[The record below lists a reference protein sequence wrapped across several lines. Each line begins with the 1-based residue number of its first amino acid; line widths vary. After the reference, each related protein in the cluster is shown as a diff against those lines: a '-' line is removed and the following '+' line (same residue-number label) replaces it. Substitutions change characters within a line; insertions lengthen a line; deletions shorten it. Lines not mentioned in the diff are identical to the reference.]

1 MTTSRRRGHLSS
13 YFTGV
18 AAKRLSAVE
27 TSPQA
32 SHQHEFNGVNT
43 LMSMLGTE
51 KREIDTRLV
60 WLTDEEDGCAF
71 ADSHV
76 TWYDSR
82 EAHPTRS
89 EYRLYFPATAVTD
102 RAGEGD
108 LLVVARRPDDS
119 LLIMVA
125 QQGTTIESQI
135 TWLFGLPQTT
145 LFHVKEITGSSDASI
160 SLVVSM
166 ILDYIGVVTDEPDD
180 DADAAV
186 ERFGGAFPSTA
197 VFSEVA
203 REAGDF
209 NAEDDP
215 DGALLGWMEREE
227 RLFKALERQ
236 IVGKRLLSN
245 FDSVDDFVSY
255 SLSVQNRRKS
265 RAGRAFENHVDA
277 ILHLDRIAHSSNP
290 TTENFSRPDFLFSGI
305 SQYTS
310 GRLPSERL
318 TMLGLKSSC
327 KERWRQVLA
336 EASRVQE
343 KHLLTLEP
351 GISEQQ
357 TDEMKSHQLQLVV
370 PAPFQNTY
378 SEKQREW
385 LMSVKD
391 FMSLVVA
398 RQGSEDFIAP
408 CR

>member
-1 MTTSRRRGHLSS
+1 MATPRRGHLSS

-32 SHQHEFNGVNT
+32 SHQHEFNGVNA

-51 KREIDTRLV
+51 RREFVTRLV
-60 WLTDEEDGCAF
+60 WLTDEEDGCASV
-71 ADSHV
+71 DSHV

-89 EYRLYFPATAVTD
+89 EYRLYFPSTAVTD

-160 SLVVSM
+160 SYVVSM

-180 DADAAV
+180 EADAIV
-186 ERFGGAFPSTA
+186 ERFDGAFPSTA
-197 VFSEVA
+197 VFSELA
-203 REAGDF
+203 RESGAL

-236 IVGKRLLSN
+236 IVGKRLKYK

-265 RAGRAFENHVDA
+265 RAGRALENHIDA
-277 ILHLDRIAHSSNP
+277 ILHENRIAHSSNP
-290 TTENFSRPDFLFSGI
+290 TTENFSRPDFLFPGI
-305 SQYTS
+305 SQYRSATF
-310 GRLPSERL
+310 PSERL
-318 TMLGLKSSC
+318 TMLGAKSSC
-327 KERWRQVLA
+327 KERWRQVLS

-351 GISEQQ
+351 GISERQ
-357 TDEMKSHQLQLVV
+357 TQEMRSHQLQLVV
-370 PAPFQNTY
+370 PAPLHETY
-378 SEKQREW
+378 SEQQREW
-385 LMSVKD
+385 LMSIND
-391 FMSLVVA
+391 FMNLVIT
-398 RQGSEDFIAP
+398 RQGSDP
-408 CR
+408 VVDDCR